1 MENTIIEKEF
11 NKISKS
17 LSKMTSLVIT
27 NIDEAIQA
35 LRDYD
40 RNLAEK
46 VIDND
51 EQVNAMEVKI
61 EKDCV
66 IFIATNQ
73 PVASDLRIIQSIY
86 KISTDIERIGDQAKD
101 ISKLILEIND
111 NIFDSIHKKVILMAN
126 EVKLMVSDAIRSF
139 INRDIKLAY
148 DVVKRDLKIDDYY
161 RELKE
166 NIFEKVLNDD
176 KINKRDFMNF
186 LFIVKYLEKMGDH
199 AENIANWII
208 YNVVGDFVKRGV

>member
-27 NIDEAIQA
+27 NIDETIQA
-35 LRDYD
+35 LRYYD

-111 NIFDSIHKKVILMAN
+111 NIFDFIHEKAILMAN
-126 EVKLMVSDAIRSF
+126 EVKLMVSDSIRSF

-148 DVVKRDLKIDDYY
+148 DVVKRDSKIDDYY
-161 RELKE
+161 KELKE
-166 NIFEKVLNDD
+166 DIFEKVSNDV
-176 KINKRDFMNF
+176 KINKRDFINF